1 MGLSSGLVAASTFPP
16 TEIVLGRIS
25 RKVSS
30 RIFCHIPRQIAVAET
45 PMPITGGRTQARRV
59 SDVFGVVLRFQQQN
73 HGCQCVGASQG
84 RRLITVA
91 PAVRVRENTIIYR
104 IRNGNCRAGRS
115 GGITWALVNTGALH
129 ERVNLA
135 RPPLCTIVADGI
147 FLIGILGVLGEC
159 KAQLLEVALTRCLA
173 CVFSNLLEDG
183 KKYCRKNGDNDEQF
197 DQCEA

>member
-1 MGLSSGLVAASTFPP
+1 
-16 TEIVLGRIS
+16 
-25 RKVSS
+25 
-30 RIFCHIPRQIAVAET
+30 
-45 PMPITGGRTQARRV
+45 MPITGGRTQSCRV
-59 SDVFGVVLRFQQQN
+59 GDVFGVVLYFQQQN
-73 HGCQCVGASQG
+73 RGCRRVEASQG

-91 PAVRVRENTIIYR
+91 PAVRIRENTVIYR
-104 IRNGNCRAGRS
+104 IRNGNCRADRG
-115 GGITWALVNTGALH
+115 GGIIWALVNTGALH

-135 RPPLCTIVADGI
+135 RPPPCTIVADGI
-147 FLIGILGVLGEC
+147 FLVGILGVLDEC